1 MDSFFFL
8 PGGKGVAKRVSG
20 LDSWSDGS
28 MVGTREGSEGSAVLA
43 CLARAGVEGF
53 GCPEG
58 CDAELAAGP
67 LGRGDGG

>member
-1 MDSFFFL
+1 M
-8 PGGKGVAKRVSG
+8 
-20 LDSWSDGS
+20 
-28 MVGTREGSEGSAVLA
+28 REGSEDSAVLA
-43 CLARAGVEGF
+43 CLARASVEGF